1 MESTPTI
8 TPTEQME
15 QAAGCLKVIA
25 HPVRLQIIEVLLD
38 HRLAVGELAE
48 LTKTPQNVMSE
59 HLKRLRDHGLI
70 SMDREGRNVYCRVIE
85 PGLRSII
92 QCVQAR
98 FTMPVTGTEQ

>member
-1 MESTPTI
+1 MDKSPAI
-8 TPTEQME
+8 TPIEHME

-25 HPVRLQIIEVLLD
+25 HPVRLQVIEVLLD
-38 HRLAVGELAE
+38 NRLAVGELAE
-48 LTKTPQNVMSE
+48 LTSTPQNVMSE

-70 SMDREGRNVYCRVIE
+70 SMERDGRKVYCRVAE

-98 FTMPVTGTEQ
+98 YTMPGPGTA